1 VSDLTK
7 RSNRGILWKELT
19 KDALATLDLPP
30 AAAGVPVSV
39 AVVFAI
45 LVVVVVVVVVV
56 VSVVVIVLVAVL
68 VLPFFIGPLCRDS
81 AVRHV

>member
-45 LVVVVVVVVVV
+45 LVVVSVVVVS

-81 AVRHV
+81 TVRHV

>member
-45 LVVVVVVVVVV
+45 LVVVVVVVV
-56 VSVVVIVLVAVL
+56 SVVVIVLVAVL